1 MSGTEYI
8 FFDADLRDRF
18 LQHLSTRTLAWQSR
32 ADTMEGFLVVL
43 PEDPDDDTLDA
54 IEQEYGTLMDEQ
66 MLRAESRPD
75 WVSHQVAG
83 VQITRSD
90 GSPAVVRLP
99 ASIARGL
106 LENFTTDEIHALV
119 TAIAHSL
126 DNPVN
131 GPLCK
136 KA

>member
-18 LQHLSTRTLAWQSR
+18 MQALSERALACQTR
-32 ADTMEGFLVVL
+32 ADAMEGFIVSL
-43 PEDPDDDTLDA
+43 PVEPDEDTLDA
-54 IEQEYGTLMDEQ
+54 IEEEYETLMDEQ
-66 MLRAESRPD
+66 MLRAESRPE

-90 GSPAVVRLP
+90 GSAAVVRLP
-99 ASIARGL
+99 AAVARGL
-106 LENFTTDEIHALV
+106 LENFSTDEIHALV

-126 DNPVN
+126 EHPVD

-136 KA
+136 K

>member
-8 FFDADLRDRF
+8 FFDADLRDRVV
-18 LQHLSTRTLAWQSR
+18 QALSERALACQTR
-32 ADTMEGFLVVL
+32 ADAMEGFVVSL
-43 PEDPDDDTLDA
+43 PVEPDEDTLDA
-54 IEQEYGTLMDEQ
+54 IEQTYETLMDEQ

-106 LENFTTDEIHALV
+106 LENFSTDEIHALV

-136 KA
+136 K

>member
-18 LQHLSTRTLAWQSR
+18 MQALSQRAVACQTRDDA
-32 ADTMEGFLVVL
+32 MEGFVVSL
-43 PEDPDDDTLDA
+43 PVEPDEGTLEA
-54 IEQEYGTLMDEQ
+54 IEEEYEALMEEQ

-75 WVSHQVAG
+75 WVSHRVAG
-83 VQITRSD
+83 VPIMLSD
-90 GSPAVVRLP
+90 GSPCTVRLP
-99 ASIARGL
+99 PDVARPL
-106 LENFTTDEIHALV
+106 MERFTAEEAHALV

-126 DNPVN
+126 ENPID

-136 KA
+136 K

>member
-8 FFDADLRDRF
+8 FFDAELRDRF
-18 LQHLSTRTLAWQSR
+18 VQAVSAWNLVYQTR
-32 ADTMEGFLVVL
+32 ADTMEGFVVAL
-43 PEDPDDDTLDA
+43 PEEPDEATLDA
-54 IEQEYGTLMDEQ
+54 LEETYEALMDEQ
-66 MLRAESRPD
+66 LLLAESRPD

-83 VQITRSD
+83 VQITRAD
-90 GSPAVVRLP
+90 GSACTVRLP
-99 ASIARGL
+99 ATMARSL
-106 LENFTTDEIHALV
+106 LASFSAEEVHELV

>member
-18 LQHLSTRTLAWQSR
+18 MQALSERALACQTRDDA
-32 ADTMEGFLVVL
+32 MEGFVVSL
-43 PEDPDDDTLDA
+43 AVEPGDSTLDA
-54 IEQEYGTLMDEQ
+54 IEQDYEALMDEQ

-75 WVSHQVAG
+75 WVSHHVAG
-83 VQITRSD
+83 VRITRSD
-90 GSPAVVRLP
+90 GSACTVRLP
-99 ASIARGL
+99 AAMARSL
-106 LENFTTDEIHALV
+106 LVNFSAEEVHELV

-126 DNPVN
+126 ENPID

-136 KA
+136 K

>member
-18 LQHLSTRTLAWQSR
+18 VQALSARALAWQTR
-32 ADTMEGFLVVL
+32 ADAMEGFVVVL
-43 PEDPDDDTLDA
+43 PEEPDEDTLDA
-54 IEQEYGTLMDEQ
+54 IEEEYEALMDEQ
-66 MLRAESRPD
+66 MLRAEARPD

-83 VQITRSD
+83 VRITGSD
-90 GSPAVVRLP
+90 GKDCTVRLP
-99 ASIARGL
+99 AAIARNL
-106 LENFTTDEIHALV
+106 LANFSAEEVHELV

-126 DNPVN
+126 AHPVE

-136 KA
+136 K

>member
-18 LQHLSTRTLAWQSR
+18 MQALSERALACQTR
-32 ADTMEGFLVVL
+32 ADAMEGFVVSL
-43 PEDPDDDTLDA
+43 PVEPDEDTLDA
-54 IEQEYGTLMDEQ
+54 IEEEYETLMEEQ
-66 MLRAESRPD
+66 MLRAESRPE

-106 LENFTTDEIHALV
+106 LENFSTDEIHALV

-126 DNPVN
+126 DHPVD

-136 KA
+136 K

>member
-18 LQHLSTRTLAWQSR
+18 MQALSERALACQTR
-32 ADTMEGFLVVL
+32 ADAMEGFVVSL
-43 PEDPDDDTLDA
+43 PVEPDEDTLDA
-54 IEQEYGTLMDEQ
+54 IEEEYETLMEEQ
-66 MLRAESRPD
+66 MLRAESRPE

-83 VQITRSD
+83 VRVTRSD
-90 GSPAVVRLP
+90 GSACTVRLP
-99 ASIARGL
+99 AAIARSL
-106 LENFTTDEIHALV
+106 LANFSAEEVHDLV
-119 TAIAHSL
+119 TAIAYSL
-126 DNPVN
+126 DNPVD

>member
-18 LQHLSTRTLAWQSR
+18 LQALSQRALACQTR
-32 ADTMEGFLVVL
+32 ADAMEGFVVSL
-43 PEDPDDDTLDA
+43 PMEPDEETLDA
-54 IEQEYGTLMDEQ
+54 IEEEYEALMDEQ

-106 LENFTTDEIHALV
+106 LENFSTDEIHALV

-136 KA
+136 K